1 MTEERKRIN
10 VGIPVQW
17 MVDPENPE
25 KALGVVYEFSET
37 GERKTVWYTPGGK
50 PARNAKIITRAERD
64 DPGKD

>member
-1 MTEERKRIN
+1 MTEKSRIN

-25 KALGVVYEFSET
+25 IALGVVYEFSEK

-50 PARNAKIITRAERD
+50 PARNAKIITRTERD

>member
-1 MTEERKRIN
+1 MTEKNRIN
-10 VGIPVQW
+10 IGIPVQW

-25 KALGVVYEFSET
+25 KALGVVYEFSRT

-64 DPGKD
+64 DPGKT